1 MTKTLDDHI
10 YAIIGAAMKVHQ
22 ALGSGRTR
30 SQFAQAMRHKLGAI
44 DYKVSRAD
52 PVRVLDED
60 GDYILSLQPDFWI
73 NSLNMLIKVF
83 VIQKNMGYRQAE
95 EARNYLAF
103 NPEAKVVLLLN
114 FGMRNINSWKFP
126 NEK

>member
-1 MTKTLDDHI
+1 MTKTLDDHV
-10 YAIIGAAMKVHQ
+10 YDIIGAAMKVHQ
-22 ALGSGRTR
+22 ALGSSRTR
-30 SQFAQAMRHKLGAI
+30 SQYVEAMGNKLASI

-60 GDYILSLQPDFWI
+60 GDFILSLQPDFWI
-73 NSLNMLIKVF
+73 HSLNILIKVF

-95 EARNYLAF
+95 EARNYLDF

-114 FGMRNINSWKFP
+114 FGMRSINTWKFT

>member
-10 YAIIGAAMKVHQ
+10 YDIIGAAMKVHQ

-30 SQFAQAMRHKLGAI
+30 SQYVQAMRNKLGTI

-60 GDYILSLQPDFWI
+60 GDFILSLQPDFWI
-73 NSLNMLIKVF
+73 QSLNLLIKVF
-83 VIQKNMGYRQAE
+83 VIQKTMGYRQAE

-114 FGMRNINSWKFP
+114 FGMRSMNTWKFP
-126 NEK
+126 NEE

>member
-1 MTKTLDDHI
+1 MTKTLDDHVYDI
-10 YAIIGAAMKVHQ
+10 SGAAMKVHQ

-30 SQFAQAMRHKLGAI
+30 SQYVQAMHHKLGAT

-60 GDYILSLQPDFWI
+60 GDFILSLQPDFWI
-73 NSLNMLIKVF
+73 NALNMLIKVF

-95 EARNYLAF
+95 GARNYLAF
-103 NPEAKVVLLLN
+103 NPEAKVVFLLN
-114 FGMRNINSWKFP
+114 FGMRSMNTWKFP
-126 NEK
+126 NDK

>member
-10 YAIIGAAMKVHQ
+10 YAVIGASMKVHQ
-22 ALGSGRTR
+22 ALGPQR
-30 SQFAQAMRHKLGAI
+30 SRNQYCTALLNKLRAI

-60 GDYILSLQPDFWI
+60 GDFILTLQPDFWI
-73 NSLNMLIKVF
+73 NSLNMLIKVY

-95 EARNYLAF
+95 ESRMH
-103 NPEAKVVLLLN
+103 NPGEIVHQFRKYRPSIPKIIVH
-114 FGMRNINSWKFP
+114 
-126 NEK
+126 

>member
-10 YAIIGAAMKVHQ
+10 YDIIGAAMKVHQ
-22 ALGSGRTR
+22 ALGSGRTH
-30 SQFAQAMRHKLGAI
+30 SQYVQAMRNKLGVI
-44 DYKVSRAD
+44 NYKVSRAD
-52 PVRVLDED
+52 PVRLLDED
-60 GDYILSLQPDFWI
+60 GDFILSLQPDFWI
-73 NSLNMLIKVF
+73 HSLHMLIKVF

-114 FGMRNINSWKFP
+114 FGMRSINTWKFT